1 MKKTQIL
8 LPLRPALSIVFLPAL
23 CQNGSR
29 QEATRLL
36 ATDRKK
42 MPIEL
47 DERDIRE
54 RFIRGSGPGGQA
66 INKLSTNVELVH
78 IPTSTRITCQLTRS
92 RAQNREL
99 ARRQLSQR
107 LEWLIKQNWSH
118 VSAQQGTKPVSRELS
133 PSVIQSNWDKARKRK
148 QNKRKK
154 QRRRASNESVD

>member
-1 MKKTQIL
+1 
-8 LPLRPALSIVFLPAL
+8 
-23 CQNGSR
+23 
-29 QEATRLL
+29 
-36 ATDRKK
+36 

-118 VSAQQGTKPVSRELS
+118 VSAQQGTKPVSLS
-133 PSVIQSNWDKARKRK
+133 LIHISEPT
-148 QNKRKK
+148 
-154 QRRRASNESVD
+154 RRS

>member
-1 MKKTQIL
+1 V
-8 LPLRPALSIVFLPAL
+8 PEWFSA
-23 CQNGSR
+23 GSYAFAR
-29 QEATRLL
+29 
-36 ATDRKK
+36 DGSKK